1 MEETDVDI
9 VKLLIEKIP
18 EENEIQSKIKLYMQ
32 AHKTNCNH
40 FIYEKYKKETTFFN
54 TILKSLL
61 CDLSSEI
68 LKTIQKD
75 G

>member
-32 AHKTNCNH
+32 AHKTNCNY

-68 LKTIQKD
+68 LKTIQKN